1 MYPAGRQGTTK
12 HSMLHTELG
21 QKKRNSN
28 VAERKRE
35 ETSMRP
41 GMGRLAIKAP
51 HELGQQAG
59 VVLRAYPN

>member
-12 HSMLHTELG
+12 HSMVHTEFG
-21 QKKRNSN
+21 QKKRDSN
-28 VAERKRE
+28 VAECERE

-41 GMGRLAIKAP
+41 GMDRQAIKAP

-59 VVLRAYPN
+59 VVFCV